1 MADKCSGRRVRT
13 VRTARLPLGLGLGGA
28 LLVASLLQACG
39 GDAGASDVAAAM
51 ACAFANCKDSPD
63 VSVSDISASYE
74 VVQEGTRVTAKSALG
89 YRYNL
94 VTAVRLRGAD
104 SLVASVGAQSRSM
117 TATDPT
123 FGFFAASF
131 DAQPATPTVSVDFI
145 RGAQVER
152 STVTLPKA
160 FVLLNPLGPATLP
173 LSAGQLLVDVSA
185 PPDEP
190 VTVYAS
196 GNCSRL
202 DGTSAA
208 YTGGLGISVQLVGAL
223 GSGSRYRVGAPAF
236 DAAVNTAGAAKVTH
250 CDLTVKWQRVIEGS
264 SAAGLHPHSRIVGI
278 TQQSMTLHYDA
289 QS

>member
-1 MADKCSGRRVRT
+1 MADKNSGRFRPAVRT
-13 VRTARLPLGLGLGGA
+13 TRQPLRLAGA
-28 LLVASLLQACG
+28 LFMAGLLHGCG
-39 GDAGASDVAAAM
+39 GGGSDAAEAM

-74 VVQEGTRVTAKSALG
+74 VVQDGARVTATSALG

-94 VTAVRLRGAD
+94 ATVVRLRGSD
-104 SLVASVGAQSRSM
+104 SLVAGTGAQSRQM
-117 TATDPT
+117 VATEPT
-123 FGFFAASF
+123 LGSFAASF

-145 RGAQVER
+145 RGAQLER

-160 FVLLNPLGPATLP
+160 FVLLNPLGHVTLP

-196 GNCSRL
+196 GNCSRS
-202 DGTSAA
+202 DGTSVS
-208 YTGGLGISVQLVGAL
+208 YGSSLGGSVQFVGAV
-223 GSGSRYRVGAPAF
+223 GSGSRYRLDAAAF
-236 DAAVNTAGAAKVTH
+236 DFAINIAGAAKVTQ
-250 CDLTVKWQRVIEGS
+250 CDLTLKWQRVIEGS

-278 TQQSMTLHYDA
+278 TQQLMTLHYDA
-289 QS
+289 LG